1 MAFEAVM
8 GFDSVGVTGVIETL
22 GSTLVPTFSLLEPTV
37 SLWYVAVFVF
47 SLEGPATEPS
57 FEPAFS

>member
-22 GSTLVPTFSLLEPTV
+22 GSTCVDTFSLLELPA
-37 SLWYVAVFVF
+37 SLRDVAVFVF
-47 SLEGPATEPS
+47 SLEGPAIEPS
-57 FEPAFS
+57 LEPAFS